1 MTYVSDDG
9 AVVGLKRVPH
19 DAIEP
24 DSADSSTLDTD
35 DGLSTQSLSQSEL
48 NFFPT
53 ENGRRYHRY
62 REGSYH
68 YPNDE
73 VEMERLDMQYEIM
86 RTVMGGR
93 ELFAPLEDPKKI
105 LDIGTGTG
113 TWPIAMADMYPNC
126 EIIGTDLSPIQP
138 GLVPDNVHF
147 LLDDAAEEDWLYPLE
162 SFDFIH
168 TRAML
173 GSFED
178 FRDIINRSLKYTKP
192 GGWMESQEWMPRLY
206 CDDGTMPPD
215 WPWAEWH
222 STMDQ
227 AAMRLGKPL
236 RIANRLKKWYKEA
249 GFVDVHEEVFKVPS
263 NPWPKDPHLKD
274 LGRLTEAAFL
284 EGVQGLSM
292 GVFHR
297 GLGWSRNEIELY
309 LVNVRNAIRDRSV
322 HAYYKIYVVWGR
334 KPDDATR
341 TP

>member
-1 MTYVSDDG
+1 MTYVTNDG
-9 AVVGLKRVPH
+9 AVVGRKRVP
-19 DAIEP
+19 DYVIEP
-24 DSADSSTLDTD
+24 DVGLRAPPTRSADSSTVDIN
-35 DGLSTQSLSQSEL
+35 DGSSTQSLSQSEL
-48 NFFPT
+48 NLFPT

-93 ELFAPLEDPKKI
+93 ELFAPLKDPKKI

-113 TWPIAMADMYPNC
+113 TWPIAIDEACEVDMELTSLPTMA
-126 EIIGTDLSPIQP
+126 G
-138 GLVPDNVHF
+138 VPDNVHF

-168 TRAML
+168 TRTML

-178 FRDIINRSLKYTKP
+178 FRDIIKRSLKYTKP

-322 HAYYKIYVVWGR
+322 HAYYKM
-334 KPDDATR
+334 
-341 TP
+341 